1 MAARSFALA
10 MTVKL
15 YLEDLEHGYHR
26 RFDATV
32 TAVVGRNIVLDRT
45 LFYPLGGGQHWD
57 TGTIEGPNGDVEVSE
72 VRGRQAVHHMV
83 NADHQLEVGD
93 EVRGTIDWETRY
105 AHMRMHTAQHLVSGL
120 AYELF
125 NGVRTVGNQIHA
137 DRSRIDFNPIAF
149 DDAMLEQLIQATN
162 QRIDEGLPVSE
173 SIMDREAM
181 NAIMPPDRT
190 NMDLLPE
197 SVRELRVIQIGDQI
211 DMCPCA
217 GTHVSNLAELGHVE
231 FLGKKSKGK
240 GTQRFSYRLEE
251 AQSPRTFN
259 DTVL

>member
-1 MAARSFALA
+1 

-15 YLEDLEHGYHR
+15 YLKDLEHGYYR

-32 TAVVGRNIVLDRT
+32 TEVDGDNVALDRT

-57 TGTIEGPNGDVEVSE
+57 TGELLGPNGPVDVVE
-72 VRGRQAVHHMV
+72 VRGRDTVHHTLK
-83 NADHQLEVGD
+83 AGHQLQVGD

-105 AHMRMHTAQHLVSGL
+105 ARMRMHTAQHLVSGL

-137 DRSRIDFNPIAF
+137 DRSRIDFNPISF
-149 DDAMLEQLIQATN
+149 EEPMLQLLVDAAN
-162 QRIDEGLPVSE
+162 QRIDEGLEVSE
-173 SIMDREAM
+173 AVMTREEI
-181 NAIMPPDRT
+181 NSIMPPERT

-197 SVRELRVIQIGDQI
+197 SVKQLRVVQIGEKI

-217 GTHVSNLAELGHVE
+217 GTHVTNLAELGHVE

-240 GTQRFSYRLEE
+240 GTQRFSYRLDT
-251 AQSPRTFN
+251 AKHLRTFS